1 MALLAFCVLVDPATA
16 QDEADADTIWVDGD
30 KTIIV
35 MSEDGRRVVIR
46 SADGEEGSRFF
57 FEDRPGARVF
67 GVRPGTFFDE
77 EGTPRI
83 MRFHSDRLGDL
94 DEDLTVL
101 DDMISGMDGVWVDRL
116 GDDLRVEF
124 GASMKERSELMR
136 METESQRLARRA
148 RRAEGQEKAD
158 LERELEEQLNEIFDR
173 KQALQ
178 EERIDR
184 LRDEMDKALDRHN
197 ERDQHREEIIERR
210 LRQLLGRQDRLDW

>member
-30 KTIIV
+30 KTIVV
-35 MSEDGRRVVIR
+35 MSEDGRRLVIR
-46 SADGEEGSRFF
+46 SADDEDGNRFF

-67 GVRPGTFFDE
+67 GVRPGTFFGE
-77 EGTPRI
+77 EGAPRI

-94 DEDLTVL
+94 DEDLSVL
-101 DDMISGMDGVWVDRL
+101 DDMLSGMDGVWVDRL
-116 GDDLRVEF
+116 GDDFRVEL

-178 EERIDR
+178 EERIER

-197 ERDQHREEIIERR
+197 ERDQHREEIVERR
-210 LRQLLGRQDRLDW
+210 LRQLLGREDRLDW